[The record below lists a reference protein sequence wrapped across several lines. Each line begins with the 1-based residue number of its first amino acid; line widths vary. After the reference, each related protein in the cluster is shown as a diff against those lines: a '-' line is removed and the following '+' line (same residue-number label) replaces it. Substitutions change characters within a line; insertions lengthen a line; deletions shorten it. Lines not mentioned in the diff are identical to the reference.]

1 MALVLLATS
10 FPGCAD
16 PEETTGTY
24 DELLPLAEDGRDYA
38 VRMSLFQFGGE
49 VGGVMRFYQL
59 SFPNT
64 PENPFVVESLCS
76 YFGPLTGDPFVV
88 LVEEGPDNRSF
99 AFSFTFEDGADRLT
113 GELCIDCLGGGGDI
127 ERYDVEMVRASADA
141 SRTCERRDAFT
152 VEVSFPEVSP
162 EQAPDLSLASGW
174 AAYLLDVDDNDNPSR
189 EIARVGSLADR
200 VPLRSSSAYVT
211 AQRYELPVSPPRDW
225 LSDPEDNVQYIQYG
239 LGYMVL
245 FNDGDQDGRFT
256 HGIQDDE
263 VLAISSQEVLFY
275 AAGPPAELPPEV
287 RGVFFDVSDIA
298 EGYDVYAA
306 TSETNPEEPENAW
319 VVSAFVKRFDT
330 IRLQLVPE
338 GETASYPI
346 LLPEEPPL

>member
-1 MALVLLATS
+1 MALLLSAIGV
-10 FPGCAD
+10 PGCAD

-24 DELLPLAEDGRDYA
+24 DELLPLNDDGREYA
-38 VRMSLFQFGGE
+38 VRMSVFQFGGE

-64 PENPFVVESLCS
+64 PENPFVVESFCS

-88 LVEEGPDNRSF
+88 LVDEGPDNRSF
-99 AFSFTFEDGADRLT
+99 AFSFAFEDGAERLA
-113 GELCIDCLGGGGDI
+113 GELCVDCLGGGGDI
-127 ERYDVEMVRASADA
+127 ERYDVAMVRASADA

-152 VEVSFPEVSP
+152 VEVSFPEISP
-162 EQAPDLSLASGW
+162 DVAPDLSLASGW
-174 AAYLLDVDDNDNPSR
+174 AAYLLDDDDDDDPGR
-189 EIARVGSLADR
+189 QIARVGSLADR

-239 LGYMVL
+239 LGYVVL

-263 VLAISSQEVLFY
+263 VLAVSSSEVLFY
-275 AAGPPAELPPEV
+275 SAGPPAELPPEV

-298 EGYDVYAA
+298 EGYDVYAVTTE
-306 TSETNPEEPENAW
+306 TSLEEPQNAW

-330 IRLQLVPE
+330 VRLQPID
-338 GETASYPI
+338 GESPSYPV